1 MKKTCLILSILL
13 ILTAL
18 AAAGCVERE
27 PEREVHTLYPGGG
40 TYAPQTIYVTLPVE
54 TVIVT
59 VPVTVTAEPETAGAT
74 EPEQTLTPPPETSA
88 AETAEET
95 TVPVT
100 VVSWTMEENSI
111 LLDGA
116 GKSRAQL
123 RYPKLSGMINT
134 ALEEKINTLFGQIT
148 EVDFTTNELCKDH
161 MEKVRAGITVN
172 YRITECTV
180 TLFKAS
186 MISVMWRAEYT
197 TSDTE
202 EKTCLAFAHTVNL
215 STGKEVKTKDVFSDF
230 ASILDRISSGK
241 IPRTGASEDF
251 DSKNDLQQLVSNYKT
266 RVAYSFYPPVCFTE
280 DSVIV
285 ILQSEGKTG
294 GWAEYTAKTSDVSDF
309 MKIIP

>member
-1 MKKTCLILSILL
+1 MKKTCLVLSVLL

-18 AAAGCVERE
+18 AASGCTGRE
-27 PEREVHTLYPGGG
+27 PGREVHTLYPGGG
-40 TYAPQTIYVTLPVE
+40 TYAPQTIYVTLPAE

-59 VPVTVTAEPETAGAT
+59 VPVTVTGEPETAGVT
-74 EPEQTLTPPPETSA
+74 EPEQTSSPS
-88 AETAEET
+88 ETALTETGET
-95 TVPVT
+95 TLPVT
-100 VVSWTMEENSI
+100 VVSWEMAENPI
-111 LLDGA
+111 NLDGA
-116 GKSRAQL
+116 GKSRAEL
-123 RYPKLSGMINT
+123 IYPKLSGMINT

-161 MEKVRAGITVN
+161 MEKVLAGITVN

-180 TLFKAS
+180 TLFKES
-186 MISVMWRAEYT
+186 MISVMWKAEYT
-197 TSDTE
+197 TSDSE

-215 STGKEVKTKDVFSDF
+215 STGKEVKAKDVFSDF
-230 ASILDRISSGK
+230 ASILDRISSGR

-266 RVAYSFYPPVCFTE
+266 RLAYSFYPPVCFTE

-294 GWAEYTAKTSDVSDF
+294 GWAEYTAKTSDVGGF